1 MAFRDLEVFGAG
13 IETAILS
20 KSQIQGQLNLNIGH
34 KFIQQD
40 YNLV

>member
-1 MAFRDLEVFGAG
+1 MAFGDLEVF
-13 IETAILS
+13 ETAILR
-20 KSQIQGQLNLNIGH
+20 KGQIQGQLNLNIGH